1 MKISEVIILAGGLGT
16 RLRETVPDL
25 PKCLAPVRQ
34 QPFLDHVIRY
44 YQQQGVER
52 FIFSLGYLHE
62 KIEHYL
68 QEEQPG
74 LSAFISL
81 ETEPLGTGGAIRKA
95 CALCTQPYSLVVN
108 GDTLFRVNV
117 QQIAQ
122 TCEETN
128 PDCLLCVKP
137 FTDFDRY
144 GAVELNTDGTVRSF
158 LEKKYFREGL
168 INGGVY
174 ALASSRFLAEDLP
187 EKFSFEK
194 DYLEKYYPNRNIRGL
209 IQEGYFIDIGIPDDL
224 RRAQHEL

>member
-16 RLRETVPDL
+16 RLREAVPDL
-25 PKCLAPVRQ
+25 PKCLAPVGQ

-68 QEEQPG
+68 QEKQPA
-74 LSAFISL
+74 LSAVISL

-108 GDTLFRVNV
+108 GDTLFQVNV

-122 TCEETN
+122 ACEQTA

-137 FTDFDRY
+137 FRDFDRY
-144 GAVELNTDGTVRSF
+144 GVVELNTDGTVRSF
-158 LEKKYFREGL
+158 LEK
-168 INGGVY
+168 
-174 ALASSRFLAEDLP
+174 
-187 EKFSFEK
+187 
-194 DYLEKYYPNRNIRGL
+194 
-209 IQEGYFIDIGIPDDL
+209 
-224 RRAQHEL
+224 